1 MKYEVYINKKSKKNI
16 EKMPKIIQMKMRR
29 LVDDLENKGP
39 EQKEWKNYSKLSE
52 NEYHCHLA
60 YHWAACW
67 RNEKN
72 SIIIE
77 VYYAGSRENAPY

>member
-1 MKYEVYINKKSKKNI
+1 MKYDVYISKKSKKNI
-16 EKMPKIIQMKMRR
+16 EKMPKPIQKRMKD
-29 LVDDLENKGP
+29 LVDDLEEKGP
-39 EQKEWKNYSKLSE
+39 EQKEWQNYSKLGQ

-60 YHWAACW
+60 YHWVACW